1 MTCLSLARQRE
12 KRRGKRERE
21 EEDRETTRVLSQTC
35 LNNDFSHIPM
45 WLVVNFQGV
54 EIWQ

>member
-1 MTCLSLARQRE
+1 MTCLSLASQRE
-12 KRRGKRERE
+12 KRREKRERE

-54 EIWQ
+54 EI

>member
-12 KRRGKRERE
+12 KRRGKRER

-54 EIWQ
+54 EI